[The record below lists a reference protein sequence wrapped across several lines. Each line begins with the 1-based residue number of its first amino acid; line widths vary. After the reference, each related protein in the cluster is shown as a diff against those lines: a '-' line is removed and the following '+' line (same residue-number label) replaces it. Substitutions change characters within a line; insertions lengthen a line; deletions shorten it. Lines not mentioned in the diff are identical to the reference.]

1 VLQSLAGVIKLF
13 LVPGSFAFLLLG
25 LTVGVLLAYSP
36 RPTRRLAVPLITALA
51 ATYWLESLP
60 VVSEALATRFH
71 AADAAPRSVD
81 DLSGAHAIVVLG
93 AGARSYGPP
102 ELKVAMPFDQTIY
115 NALEGAR
122 ISRLMSDRL
131 PVIASGGLAP
141 PDAPQHSEAVIVRD
155 LLIRGGVPPERILV
169 ESASQTTHEQAL
181 NVSPILKRHGWD
193 PFVLIAP
200 AVQMPRATAGF
211 VAQGVHPIAAV
222 APFQSK
228 QEEDATARW
237 MPNGGALSLSERAV
251 YDYMAWAYYWMR
263 GWLRP

>member
-1 VLQSLAGVIKLF
+1 MLQSLADAIKMF
-13 LVPGSFAFLLLG
+13 LVPGSFAFLLVG
-25 LTVGVLLAYSP
+25 LTGGVLLAYSP

-71 AADAAPRSVD
+71 AADAGPRSVG
-81 DLSGAHAIVVLG
+81 DLSGAQAIVVLG

-102 ELKVAMPFDQTIY
+102 ELKVVMPFEQTIY

-141 PDAPQHSEAVIVRD
+141 PDAPQHTEGAIVRE
-155 LLIRGGVPPERILV
+155 LLVRGGVPTERILV
-169 ESASQTTHEQAL
+169 ESASRTTHEQAL
-181 NVSPILKRHGWD
+181 NVAPILKRHGWD

-200 AVQMPRATAGF
+200 AVQMPRAIAGF
-211 VAQGVHPIAAV
+211 VTQGVHPIAAV

-228 QEEDATARW
+228 QEDVETGRW
-237 MPNGGALSLSERAV
+237 MPNGGSLSLSERAV
-251 YDYMAWAYYWMR
+251 YDYLAWAYYWMR